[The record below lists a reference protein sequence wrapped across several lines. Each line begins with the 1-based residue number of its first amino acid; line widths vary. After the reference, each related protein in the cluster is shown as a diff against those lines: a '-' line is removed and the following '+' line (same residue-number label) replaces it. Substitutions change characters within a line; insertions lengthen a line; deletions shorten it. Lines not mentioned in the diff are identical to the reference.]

1 MKPIPR
7 FGTRPVTHIVAAEGQ
22 IEGDAVSFNPE
33 IIAVV
38 VIAGVFC
45 GFLNTVASSG
55 SAVSLPVLMSIGLH
69 AAAANATNRVP
80 VLVGALA
87 ATVDLARSGA
97 IPWRRALIVAA
108 PMTLGAALGALASER
123 LPGHDL
129 RKVIV
134 GAVVIALILIFA
146 KLKDLLNAAGDHEVR
161 LGAKQMS
168 LLFLVGF
175 WAGFIVLDSGTY
187 ILLVLV
193 LASGLTLVEANAI
206 KNFATLITT
215 AVAML
220 IFAEHQSVDWTN
232 GGIMALGSLVGGFL
246 GARVAISAQAR
257 RWIIGLLIVVVVGE
271 LVHLAVPVQWLDKRV
286 IPAIDTFASVNIGV
300 KPNDVLVV

>member
-1 MKPIPR
+1 
-7 FGTRPVTHIVAAEGQ
+7 
-22 IEGDAVSFNPE
+22 
-33 IIAVV
+33 
-38 VIAGVFC
+38 
-45 GFLNTVASSG
+45 
-55 SAVSLPVLMSIGLH
+55 
-69 AAAANATNRVP
+69 
-80 VLVGALA
+80 
-87 ATVDLARSGA
+87 
-97 IPWRRALIVAA
+97 
-108 PMTLGAALGALASER
+108 
-123 LPGHDL
+123 
-129 RKVIV
+129 
-134 GAVVIALILIFA
+134 
-146 KLKDLLNAAGDHEVR
+146 
-161 LGAKQMS
+161 MS

-206 KNFATLITT
+206 KNVATLITT

-232 GGIMALGSLVGGFL
+232 GGLMALGSLVGGFL